1 MAVVGYLEGT
11 DPLVLTKLAAKG
23 FDTAPVSNGF
33 DSHGKYINHL
43 TPQDGISVVIG
54 YLHKILPIPGTALTP
69 RDLLFACLTHE
80 IPVLLV
86 AERSDH
92 EGATQLLG
100 EVAESVRLVDP
111 SDLYQV
117 VLQTIS

>member
-1 MAVVGYLEGT
+1 MAIVGYLEGT
-11 DPLVLTKLAAKG
+11 DPLLLTKIATKG
-23 FDTAPVSNGF
+23 IDALPVSNGF

-43 TPQDGISVVIG
+43 THEDGISVVIG
-54 YLHKILPIPGTALTP
+54 YLHKILPVPGTALTP

-80 IPVLLV
+80 IPVLIM

-92 EGATQLLG
+92 EEARLLLG
-100 EVAESVRLVDP
+100 EVGDRVRLVDP

-117 VLQTIS
+117 ALETIS